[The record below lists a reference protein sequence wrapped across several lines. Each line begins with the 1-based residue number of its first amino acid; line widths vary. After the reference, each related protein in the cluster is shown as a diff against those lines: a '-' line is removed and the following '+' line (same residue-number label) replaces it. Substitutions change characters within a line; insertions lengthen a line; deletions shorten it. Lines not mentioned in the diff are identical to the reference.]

1 MNWALRCGPYI
12 VLIFVALVALVA
24 LVMLVARV
32 HLNNFFMSIIVALHE
47 LCNNRSLTRDTIT
60 LPAQLK
66 PMLYL
71 ITQDS

>member
-1 MNWALRCGPYI
+1 MNWALRCGPSI

-32 HLNNFFMSIIVALHE
+32 HPNNFFMSIIVALHE
-47 LCNNRSLTRDTIT
+47 LCNNLSLTRDTIT